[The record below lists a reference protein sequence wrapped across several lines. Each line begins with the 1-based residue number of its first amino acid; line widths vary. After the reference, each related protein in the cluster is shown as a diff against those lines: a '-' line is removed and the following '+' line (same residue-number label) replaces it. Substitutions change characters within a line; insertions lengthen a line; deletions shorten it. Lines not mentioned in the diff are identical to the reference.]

1 MGTKGL
7 KGVVAAESEMSY
19 LDGDEGTLVYKG
31 YNVED
36 LADEVRFEE
45 LFHLFWDNEFPTAG
59 ELENTVATLAE
70 NRPVNDEVLKLCR
83 ELAESNLHP
92 MAALRT
98 LVSALAAYDPDS
110 DARPDAK
117 EPNLRKARRIAAK
130 IITLIAA
137 YDRYRNGKEAVEP
150 DPELSH
156 AANFLYMLNGERPTP
171 REEEIFNT
179 CLVLHADHGL
189 NASTFSARVT
199 ASTMSD
205 LHSAITTA
213 IGTLKGLLHGGAN
226 SEVMKMLLEIDE
238 RGVDPVEYVQQQ
250 LAAGEVIM
258 GFGHAVYNTI
268 DPRSPFLRGMTR
280 ELGEKNDDLRWYEY
294 SIAIEDFMEE
304 EKGIRCNVDFY
315 SASVYYQLGI
325 PVDLYTT
332 IFAASRVVGWIGHVF
347 EQYEARTLIR
357 PRAEYVGRRN
367 QELVPLQ
374 ERG

>member
-1 MGTKGL
+1 MASKGL
-7 KGVVAAESEMSY
+7 KGVVAAKSEMSY

-31 YNVED
+31 YDIED
-36 LADEVRFEE
+36 LGDEVRFEE
-45 LFHLFWDNEFPTAG
+45 LFHLFWEGEFPT
-59 ELENTVATLAE
+59 ENQLEETVATLAE
-70 NRPVNDEVLKLCR
+70 NRSVSAEVLDLCR
-83 ELAESNLHP
+83 ELADQNLHP

-98 LVSALAAYDPDS
+98 LISALAAYDPDADAKP
-110 DARPDAK
+110 DAR

-137 YDRYRNGKEAVEP
+137 YDRYRNGKEAIEP
-150 DPELSH
+150 DPALSH
-156 AANFLYMLNGERPTP
+156 AANFLYMLNGERPTA

-213 IGTLKGLLHGGAN
+213 VGTLKGLLHGGAN

-238 RGVDPVEYVQQQ
+238 RGIHPVDYIKEK

-268 DPRSPFLRGMTR
+268 DPRSPFLREMTR
-280 ELGEKNDDLRWYEY
+280 ELGEKNGDLRWYEY
-294 SIAIEDFMEE
+294 SLAIEEFLEE

-325 PVDLYTT
+325 PVDLYTA

-347 EQYEARTLIR
+347 EQYDARTLIR
-357 PRAEYVGRRN
+357 PRAEYVGPRDR
-367 QELVPLQ
+367 EFVPLAQ
-374 ERG
+374 RK